1 MTATLRRKL
10 AGADTAAASREMTAL
25 RALRLAMARTAGDT
39 LGLALGAIA
48 ARQSLRAPD
57 EVSADI
63 AADGLLMLLDCAG
76 TQTGAAVLSLPLVSS
91 LIQQQTMGRVAD
103 RAPDPRPFTDT
114 DALICAPFL
123 EDCLRMAADIAE
135 AECDR
140 ACLADIRFGARAGD
154 ARALCL
160 ALRAQRY
167 RVYAFTL
174 DIAEGR
180 RQGDLALIL
189 PDPAPVA
196 PDPRQSGADRDPDQS
211 PLMQVEA
218 DLTAVLARLR
228 LPLDRLNAL
237 RVGDL
242 VPVARERVDETAL
255 VAPGGAV
262 IARGRLGQMNGQRAV
277 RLMAPA
283 PVPRATGDAALAQFD
298 PLPRK
303 APAPR
308 PEGNEDM
315 VDIAALARFSPD
327 DAAKEIGALAG
338 LSEEDMQALSL
349 TPAPGEEIEGRP
361 V

>member
-10 AGADTAAASREMTAL
+10 AGGDSSGASRGMTSL

-48 ARQSLRAPD
+48 ARQGVCAPD
-57 EVSADI
+57 EVAAEI
-63 AADGLLMLLDCAG
+63 AADGLLVLLDCASA
-76 TQTGAAVLSLPLVSS
+76 QTGAAVLSLPLVSA

-103 RAPDPRPFTDT
+103 RPPDPRDFTDT

-135 AECDR
+135 TPQDR
-140 ACLADIRFGARAGD
+140 ACLAGIRFGARAGE

-160 ALRAQRY
+160 ALRASRY
-167 RVYAFTL
+167 RVHAFTL

-180 RQGDLALIL
+180 RQGELLLVL
-189 PDPAPVA
+189 PEPPAA
-196 PDPRQSGADRDPDQS
+196 EGEARQTGPARDPGQS

-237 RVGDL
+237 QVGDL
-242 VPVARERVDETAL
+242 LPVGRDRLDETSL

-277 RLMAPA
+277 RLMAPT
-283 PVPRATGDAALAQFD
+283 PVPRAVANAGVAQFD
-298 PLPRK
+298 PLPRR
-303 APAPR
+303 ASSPR
-308 PEGNEDM
+308 SDRGEDM
-315 VDIAALARFSPD
+315 LDIAELARVSPD
-327 DAAKEIGALAG
+327 QAAKEIGTLAG
-338 LSEEDMQALSL
+338 LSDEDMQLLSL
-349 TPAPGEEIEGRP
+349 TPVPGEEVEGKP